1 MVLAATALLAQK
13 SPPPAR
19 IREAS
24 GVVRQG
30 SHLLVVDDSDVGAYY
45 RVHWKKP
52 ESPVIDLNAQKP
64 ERVRLKSRN
73 LGVDLES
80 IDLMNDGR
88 VALLSER
95 LRSLVSDDGV
105 IAEYDSELAETGKR
119 GLEGVAIRELDGGA
133 SQVAVLWEGGYP
145 DFGLIA
151 PTRQRSV
158 FKPLVV
164 VHDVPRNGKVGR
176 VRLKDAPRT
185 IELDVPQPA
194 GEEPRAQRFR
204 APDLRW
210 YPFREGGT
218 AKWGFV
224 VLLSSQ
230 NGLAQP
236 EFQYK
241 WLQRFDLDGKRVGE
255 PLDLSRHFPPELMRA
270 NWEGLA
276 WMEFG
281 RSMILVHEEDPGL
294 PPHAFLLELPPDW
307 AF

>member
-1 MVLAATALLAQK
+1 LLAQSGS
-13 SPPPAR
+13 SPVR
-19 IREAS
+19 LREAS

-30 SHLLVVDDSDVGAYY
+30 SNLLIVDDSDVGAYY
-45 RVHWKKP
+45 RVAWKKP
-52 ESPVIDLNAQKP
+52 ASPLIDLNAQKP

-95 LRSLVSDDGV
+95 LRSLVSDGGV

-119 GLEGVAIRELDGGA
+119 GLEGVAIRALEDGA

-145 DFGLIA
+145 DFGMIA
-151 PTRQRSV
+151 PARQRSV

-164 VHDVPRNGKVGR
+164 VHNVPRDAKVGR

-185 IELDVPQPA
+185 VELDVPRPA
-194 GEEPRAQRFR
+194 GDEPQAQRFR

-210 YPFREGGT
+210 YPVREGGVT
-218 AKWGFV
+218 RWGFI

-230 NGLAQP
+230 NGLARP

-241 WLQRFDLDGKRVGE
+241 WLQRFDADGRRVGE
-255 PLDLSRHFPPELMRA
+255 PLDLGRYLPKNLMSA

-281 RSMILVHEEDPGL
+281 VSMLLVHEEDPGM
-294 PPHAFLLELPPDW
+294 PPHALLLDLPPDW
-307 AF
+307 RF